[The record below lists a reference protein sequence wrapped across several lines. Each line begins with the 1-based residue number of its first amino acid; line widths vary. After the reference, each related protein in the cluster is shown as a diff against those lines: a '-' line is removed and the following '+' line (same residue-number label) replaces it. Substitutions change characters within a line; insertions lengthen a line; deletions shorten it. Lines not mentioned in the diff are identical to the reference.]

1 MVQKTKLKAEFN
13 KAGLQITREA
23 IDQLDDEIN
32 RSVKKMVSRVKEGNV
47 KRLTAAL
54 IWVALGNWNNR

>member
-47 KRLTAAL
+47 KRLTAKL

>member
-1 MVQKTKLKAEFN
+1 MVQKTKLKSEFN

-23 IDQLDDEIN
+23 IDLLDDEFN
-32 RSVKKMVSRVKEGNV
+32 RSVQRMVNRVKEGNV